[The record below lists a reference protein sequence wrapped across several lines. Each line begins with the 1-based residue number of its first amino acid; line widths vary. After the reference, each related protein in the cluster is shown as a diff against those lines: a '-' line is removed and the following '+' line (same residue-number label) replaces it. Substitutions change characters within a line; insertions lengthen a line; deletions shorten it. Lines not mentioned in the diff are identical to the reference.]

1 MKTSVARF
9 DIHVPDQLLSDLQTR
24 LGRTRWIHESATDSW
39 SAGTNPSYLR
49 ALVQHWQSEYQW
61 REHEAALNRLANFT
75 ANIDGN
81 ALHFLHERGVGA
93 DAIPIVLTHGYPDSY
108 LRFRKLIPLLT
119 NPTAHGGDER
129 DVFDVV
135 VPSLPGFGFSTV
147 SNEHAGIF
155 DVGAMWHKLMTEA
168 LGYER
173 YAAHGGDWGSL
184 VTEQLARDHRD
195 SLIGI
200 HLTDVPFWHAFQRPD
215 NLTGVEEKFLD
226 DNKATQQ
233 REGAYAVLQ
242 GTRPQTLA
250 DALSDSP
257 AGMTAWLVE
266 KFQSL
271 SDCGGNIENRFT
283 KDELI
288 TNVMLYWVNASIGT
302 SFLPYY
308 DMTHAGAARWIQE
321 KAKTWL
327 GSSHVPAAFAL
338 FPKDLTHTPRKWAER
353 FFNVERWT
361 EMPRGGHFTALE
373 EPELLAHDIREFFRP
388 FRVQHP
394 AV

>member
-1 MKTSVARF
+1 MTSVARF
-9 DIHVPDQLLSDLQTR
+9 DIHVPDGLLDDLYAR
-24 LGRTRWIHESATDSW
+24 LKRTRWIYTSNANSW
-39 SAGTNPSYLR
+39 DAGTNPSYLR
-49 ALVQHWQSEYQW
+49 ALVQYWQSEYRW
-61 REHEAALNRLANFT
+61 RDHESALNQLPNYT
-75 ANIDGN
+75 TNIDGHDI
-81 ALHFLHERGVGA
+81 HFLHERGLGA
-93 DAIPIVLTHGYPDSY
+93 DAIPIILTHGYPDSY
-108 LRFRKLIPLLT
+108 LRFQKLIPLLT
-119 NPTAHGGDER
+119 NPTAHGADER
-129 DVFDVV
+129 DVFDVI

-147 SNEHAGIF
+147 SNEQKGIF
-155 DVGAMWHKLMTEA
+155 DVGTLWHKLMTDA

-173 YAAHGGDWGSL
+173 YAAHGGDWGSI

-215 NLTGVEEKFLD
+215 NLTGIEEKFFD
-226 DNKATQQ
+226 DNRATQQ
-233 REGAYAVLQ
+233 REGAYAMLQ

-250 DALSDSP
+250 DALIDSP
-257 AGMTAWLVE
+257 TGMAAWLVE

-271 SDCGGNIENRFT
+271 SDCDGNIENRFT

-321 KAKTWL
+321 KAKEWL
-327 GSSHVPAAFAL
+327 GSSHVPTAFAL
-338 FPKDLTHTPRKWAER
+338 FPNDLTNPPRRWAER

-361 EMPRGGHFTALE
+361 EMPRGGHFAAHE

-388 FRVQHP
+388 FRAQHQ
-394 AV
+394 